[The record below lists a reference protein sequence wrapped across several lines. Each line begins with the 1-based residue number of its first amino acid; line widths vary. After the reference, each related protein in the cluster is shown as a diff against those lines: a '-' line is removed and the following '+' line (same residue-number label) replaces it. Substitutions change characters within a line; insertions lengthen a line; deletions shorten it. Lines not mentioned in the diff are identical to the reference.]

1 MIKLRMHENSLFAIL
16 LRSPWWISI
25 AIAAALIAAARLVLP
40 DVYAVFVGLPFAV
53 IGGIALWRQLQAP
66 SEARVAKT
74 VERLRAMSWEEVSQ
88 ALETAFRREGYAVK
102 RLTGAPADFELT
114 KGWRVV
120 LVSGKRWKVAR
131 TGVEPLREL
140 DAARRA
146 HEAHEGIYVA
156 TGEVTDKARA
166 FAAANRIRLAHGAEL
181 AKLLRGCV

>member
-1 MIKLRMHENSLFAIL
+1 MKLRMHENSLFAIL

-25 AIAAALIAAARLVLP
+25 AIAGALIAAARLVLP

-53 IGGIALWRQLQAP
+53 IGAIALWRQLQAP

-74 VERLRAMSWEEVSQ
+74 LDRVRAMSWEEFSQ
-88 ALETAFRREGYAVK
+88 ALEAAFRRDGYTVK
-102 RLTGAPADFELT
+102 RLNGAQADFELT

-166 FAAANRIRLAHGAEL
+166 FAAEHRIRLAHGAEL
-181 AKLLRGCV
+181 VKLMGRIG